1 MDAVSIILTIG
12 AVIAGLFLLW
22 VIVMSLFALIARGA
36 VIRFNRKVERDR
48 MDFRKCNG
56 LL

>member
-1 MDAVSIILTIG
+1 MDAISIILTIG

-48 MDFRKCNG
+48 MDFRKRNG